1 LITGPRA
8 EVNRATRI
16 AVDAM
21 GGDKGPPE
29 VARGVIEAARRSQA
43 FFSLVGDPGVLQP
56 ELERLP
62 AKPANIEIVPAAEVI
77 AMCEPP
83 AAAVRRKPDASIVVA
98 ARMVKDGKADALVT
112 IGNTGA
118 AMVVAHRIWGPI
130 QGVDRPAI
138 AAPLP
143 SLTGTVILL
152 DVGATVDCDPNNL
165 YEFAIMGG
173 AYAQA
178 VLGVAR
184 PRVGLL
190 SNGEEASKGNLLVKR
205 THALFRRLPEN
216 LSSFEFIGNVEGR
229 DIFRGGVDVVVCDGF
244 DGNVVLKTGEGVAE
258 MVLRLIKAELGR
270 HVWLKPF
277 VVPLMPALRR
287 LHRRIDYAERGGA
300 PLLGVNGVC
309 IIGHGRSDA
318 YAVTNACRVAELAI
332 QHDLVQTIRQRICD
346 QPLVP
351 SKLSD
356 DSSSEQKGRE

>member
-1 LITGPRA
+1 
-8 EVNRATRI
+8 
-16 AVDAM
+16 M
-21 GGDKGPPE
+21 GGDRGPSE

-43 FFSLVGDPGVLQP
+43 FFSLVGDPVVLQP
-56 ELERLP
+56 ELERLTSR
-62 AKPANIEIVPAAEVI
+62 PANVEIVPAAEVI

-98 ARMVKDGKADALVT
+98 ARLVKDGKADALVT

-118 AMVVAHRIWGPI
+118 AMVVSHRIFGPI

-152 DVGATVDCDPNNL
+152 DVGATVDCAPNNL
-165 YEFAIMGG
+165 YEFAVMGG

-178 VLGVAR
+178 VLGVPR

-190 SNGEEASKGNLLVKR
+190 SNGEEASKGNQLVKR
-205 THALFRRLPEN
+205 THALFRQLPGQ
-216 LSSFEFIGNVEGR
+216 LAGIEFIGNVEGR

-318 YAVTNACRVAELAI
+318 YAVANACRVAELAI
-332 QHDLVQTIRQRICD
+332 QRDLVQTIRQRICD
-346 QPLVP
+346 LPHPP
-351 SKLSD
+351 SSLSD
-356 DSSSEQKGRE
+356 KAPSQQKGRE